1 MDEGAV
7 LALLALAGGGF
18 STLWATGGW
27 QALRR
32 RRIQQEIDLANG
44 LEKGSTVRASLL
56 EHADD
61 QAAIY
66 LYQRQAKPTIHKS
79 VNGFFLAAIAIV
91 VMITVIFPDAGD
103 AIVYTFEAVFAAS
116 LGWLAGSAVYYTW
129 KRNSK
134 HRYDKLLALSG
145 KAPKSTEGE
154 A

>member
-44 LEKGSTVRASLL
+44 LENGSTVRASLL

-91 VMITVIFPDAGD
+91 VMVTVIFPDASD
-103 AIVYTFEAVFAAS
+103 AVVYSFEGILAAS
-116 LGWLAGSAVYYTW
+116 LGWLGGTAVYLAW
-129 KRNSK
+129 KSISK
-134 HRYDKLLALSG
+134 HRYETLLARSREE
-145 KAPKSTEGE
+145 PKSTEGE